1 MAKATTESLTLVVG
15 SLFFFSTSGFG
26 EVSGKVSGRRCDKV
40 SGRVSGKVSGKVSG
54 SKFDYY
60 KYLYGKQ

>member
-15 SLFFFSTSGFG
+15 SLFFSTSGFG